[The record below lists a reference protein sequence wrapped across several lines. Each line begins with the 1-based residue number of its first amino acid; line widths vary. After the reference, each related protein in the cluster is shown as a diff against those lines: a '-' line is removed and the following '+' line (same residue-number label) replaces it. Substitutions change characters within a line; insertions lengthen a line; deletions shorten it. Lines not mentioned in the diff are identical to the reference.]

1 MPPKL
6 QKALVLGAIAACVLV
21 AVAFSPAEPTLTVI
35 IDAGHGGS
43 DPGNLGTGRFKTTEK
58 DITLKVALKLR
69 DYIEER
75 MPDVRIVMT
84 RENDSYPTLKDRVK
98 LANSTQAD
106 LFISIHCDAFTKPS
120 ALGSSTFVM
129 GMHKN
134 DEALRVAQ
142 QENSAIFREAN
153 HEEDYA
159 GFDPNDPDTFIALAL
174 KQKVYQNA
182 SLDLAASIQDQFR
195 TRVGRKDRGVKQAGY
210 YVISFTQMPSV
221 LVELGFLTNPTE
233 EDYLNNSENQAY
245 LASAIFRAFRD
256 WKEKREARLGMGEAG
271 DGNGNGN
278 GNGNGDGGSAVDV
291 SSSGAGGTAESPAME
306 GDQSPLASEASLP
319 FQSASEAS
327 LPFQSASAASGQSA
341 SEASGPLYR
350 VQVCASEEQISTDDP
365 RFAGYPTVVE
375 YLRGGLYKY
384 AIGGTPD
391 RAAAEALKTQL
402 RAGPFPDAFVVE
414 FEGNDPR

>member
-1 MPPKL
+1 MNVPPKL

-21 AVAFSPAEPTLTVI
+21 AVAFSPAEPALTVI

-271 DGNGNGN
+271 DGNGVNRDGD
-278 GNGNGDGGSAVDV
+278 GDGDGDGGSAVDV
-291 SSSGAGGTAESPAME
+291 SSSGAGGTAGRTQSASEAS
-306 GDQSPLASEASLP
+306 GQSPLASEASLP
-319 FQSASEAS
+319 FQST
-327 LPFQSASAASGQSA
+327 

-391 RAAAEALKTQL
+391 RAAAEALKNQL

-414 FEGNDPR
+414 FEGDGPR